1 VAKYMILY
9 RAPVSAR
16 EQMAGG
22 SSDDREQTMQHWMAW
37 AGQAG
42 DALVD
47 FGMPLAAASGAGTP
61 VPAPG
66 HMIAGYSILQAQ
78 ESLKL
83 SDDQYARFLPRF
95 KALLDTRRQTLQQR
109 TRVLNVIR
117 RLLMEAQPDEGM
129 LRDALK
135 QLQEIDTRGEADA
148 KRAYEGIDQ
157 VLDLRQQAKF
167 RIFEE
172 QMERRKLAMVTEARA
187 RQANR
192 LNRQQQKP

>member
-1 VAKYMILY
+1 
-9 RAPVSAR
+9 
-16 EQMAGG
+16 
-22 SSDDREQTMQHWMAW
+22 
-37 AGQAG
+37 
-42 DALVD
+42 
-47 FGMPLAAASGAGTP
+47 
-61 VPAPG
+61 
-66 HMIAGYSILQAQ
+66 
-78 ESLKL
+78 
-83 SDDQYARFLPRF
+83 
-95 KALLDTRRQTLQQR
+95 
-109 TRVLNVIR
+109 
-117 RLLMEAQPDEGM
+117 MEAQPDEGM

>member
-1 VAKYMILY
+1 MNGRWIAATVLVVMGFVAPA
-9 RAPVSAR
+9 RAQAR
-16 EQMAGG
+16 AG
-22 SSDDREQTMQHWMAW
+22 
-37 AGQAG
+37 
-42 DALVD
+42 
-47 FGMPLAAASGAGTP
+47 AAAEDVTP
-61 VPAPG
+61 AELQR
-66 HMIAGYSILQAQ
+66 MFDGYSILQAQ

-83 SDDQYARFLPRF
+83 SDDQYAKFLPRF

-109 TRVLNVIR
+109 TRVLNSIR

-167 RIFEE
+167 RVFEE

-192 LNRQQQKP
+192 LNRQQHKP